1 VEIMQEADALLA
13 RMTRAEKAVLL
24 KHVVQD
30 LADEFAGIESSPE
43 VCGGEAR
50 IVRTRIPVWTLEQSR
65 RLGMSEAELLLAYPR
80 LRAEDLTAAWAYVR
94 AHGPEIDENMRA
106 NEAA

>member
-1 VEIMQEADALLA
+1 MTVIQEADEILS

-30 LADEFAGIESSPE
+30 LSDEFPGIESSHD
-43 VCGGEAR
+43 VCDGDAR

-65 RLGMSEAELLLAYPR
+65 RLGSTEAELLGAYPT
-80 LRAEDLTAAWAYVR
+80 LRAEDLASAWAYVR
-94 AHGPEIDENMRA
+94 AHRSEITDAILA